1 MGLSSAAILTKK
13 LKNRS
18 IHGLPQKTNCFSDA
32 EYFCCRKDGRKWSL
46 EENSENLCKVLISCD
61 ERDGERPGEMAV
73 RPGVTFRREPD
84 VHVAGH
90 GINKM
95 ETWIGPVMKQMG
107 TEPEFLIEFSQRG
120 VESFQFQRMID
131 RTRLNRVRSIFQQ
144 LSVGVDLL
152 RHANALPAFVARE
165 NNVLGDCD
173 TLFTVVQH
181 GEEDGCFASNCD
193 RQRGYQLNVLSLPEQ
208 RPGATVVIE
217 KRYDRNRC
225 KNNGEV
231 GGDGTVFSEV
241 RQDRTRTKI
250 HIGSNTF
257 TSQTEMSRKM
267 KAVKMNQDFIGQSY
281 IRVELTG
288 IEPAT
293 EELPN
298 LTFEHVASLPYG
310 DMLEHNFL

>member
-1 MGLSSAAILTKK
+1 MKFILIPFFLATNVTVNDPAKWQYGLVSRFDANLTFTWLDTGKIELSAEVICRQ
-13 LKNRS
+13 RS
-18 IHGLPQKTNCFSDA
+18 INELMCS
-32 EYFCCRKDGRKWSL
+32 
-46 EENSENLCKVLISCD
+46 
-61 ERDGERPGEMAV
+61 
-73 RPGVTFRREPD
+73 
-84 VHVAGH
+84 
-90 GINKM
+90 INKM